1 MAQRYEIGDVSTIDG
16 RKDSAPRNVTLRAG
30 GRSISHISKCTERLT
45 DFRTVRSSGDGK
57 VLNECYLEMS
67 LPKLRELGGNR
78 FADDMF
84 VLNRARFLDSDLVNV
99 IVVKLHLWGDDRLE
113 DKDYDCLNSLLSWDL
128 NSIYVM
134 PMLEFHGRERK
145 DMVST
150 YESFVKEMLE
160 RKSSWIGGIN
170 IGMSIPRIYPRR
182 STDSLFDL
190 YSDEKPTF
198 VAVDF
203 NNSCMDRPSDCTGA
217 IMEHFRQEKEEN
229 VFLYGIN
236 VRPYKGGGDGASA
249 WDVYMAHGSFNA
261 IGPAHPKSGMM
272 PLPDDWSDL
281 GRIFDPGS
289 VEYRTIDAEQRDTFI
304 GWMEDSYGMDVDP
317 VLLKNGRSMYPYLKR
332 YNFQQANDL
341 LYEFSKAVRDND
353 TDFIARMA
361 DAMPE
366 EMKGVSVLDA
376 PRKKA
381 RRSESRG
388 RKAGLFAFRPETGS
402 EPPSPA

>member
-1 MAQRYEIGDVSTIDG
+1 MDPAPTCS
-16 RKDSAPRNVTLRAG
+16 RK
-30 GRSISHISKCTERLT
+30 IS
-45 DFRTVRSSGDGK
+45 
-57 VLNECYLEMS
+57 
-67 LPKLRELGGNR
+67 
-78 FADDMF
+78 ADD
-84 VLNRARFLDSDLVNV
+84 A
-99 IVVKLHLWGDDRLE
+99 E
-113 DKDYDCLNSLLSWDL
+113 DGLLCGHRRD
-128 NSIYVM
+128 
-134 PMLEFHGRERK
+134 PE
-145 DMVST
+145 
-150 YESFVKEMLE
+150 
-160 RKSSWIGGIN
+160 GG
-170 IGMSIPRIYPRR
+170 S
-182 STDSLFDL
+182 
-190 YSDEKPTF
+190 
-198 VAVDF
+198 
-203 NNSCMDRPSDCTGA
+203 
-217 IMEHFRQEKEEN
+217 RQEKEEN

-304 GWMEDSYGMDVDP
+304 GWMEDGYGMDVDP

-388 RKAGLFAFRPETGS
+388 RKAGLFPFRPETNS